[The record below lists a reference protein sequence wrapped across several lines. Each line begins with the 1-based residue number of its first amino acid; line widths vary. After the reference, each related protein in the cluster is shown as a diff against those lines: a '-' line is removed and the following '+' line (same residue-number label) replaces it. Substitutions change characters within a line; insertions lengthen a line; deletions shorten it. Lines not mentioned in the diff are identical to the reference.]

1 MEDSPED
8 KSKGKPESKKE
19 KKIAKSLKNVNEE
32 KILSIIKE
40 YSENKDSKEKKKS
53 ISKENY
59 ELIIQFIKKKDKA
72 YLIQFIDF
80 LNDLHLLFLQVLIE
94 GYFKIDFKEDE
105 NKEVLE
111 QLGKIFGYFFSKS
124 LFKYVYKQ
132 LSKIFRKNSQLKDIN
147 TIQKFEKIF
156 VIWKLL
162 YNIENYKIKKKR
174 IQQIIL
180 KKRIL
185 NLILI
190 LTINYLTL
198 MNILL

>member
-1 MEDSPED
+1 MEDPPED
-8 KSKGKPESKKE
+8 KSKGNPGSKKE
-19 KKIAKSLKNVNEE
+19 KKIVKPPKNVKEE

-59 ELIIQFIKKKDKA
+59 ELIIDFIKHKPKDA
-72 YLIQFIDF
+72 SISFFDYLNEVYLPI
-80 LNDLHLLFLQVLIE
+80 LQVLIE

>member
-19 KKIAKSLKNVNEE
+19 KKIAKSLKNVKEE

-40 YSENKDSKEKKKS
+40 YFENKDSKEKKKS

-59 ELIIQFIKKKDKA
+59 EVIIDFIKYTPKEA
-72 YLIQFIDF
+72 LIPFIDY
-80 LNDLHLLFLQVLIE
+80 LNEVYLPILQVLIE
-94 GYFKIDFKEDE
+94 GYLKIDFEEDE
-105 NKEVLE
+105 NKEILE
-111 QLGKIFGYFFSKS
+111 QLRNLFGYFFSKS
-124 LFKYVYKQ
+124 LFKCVYKQ

-185 NLILI
+185 NLIL
-190 LTINYLTL
+190 TINYLM